1 MFGFWLLACLGGLAD
16 VAWGQTA
23 TGISGLYNSGQKP
36 TGGLISGGTQ
46 VQGSA
51 SAPTSTSGWYVDYS
65 SKNGGHTSV
74 TNYDGDAYAISSAD
88 IPSSYTDATGSAE
101 WITAPDAVTN
111 AGNDPNSGGDYLPGN
126 GIGDGSSSNEGL
138 YAYTLAINITGSG
151 GVGTTVTTPLVI
163 DMTIAADDGYSVYV
177 NPQGANVNPTGAPSS
192 YTASAS
198 ATDIQGQW
206 TNTTN
211 LKLDNGT
218 TGSNGNAVF
227 YIGTN
232 YITVLVDN
240 TNSINTT
247 SSSTT
252 LNASGLLVYQTEAFD
267 NGAEVMANGS
277 VVPEVT
283 PWLPLLG
290 AVALYGFFWARR
302 RFFAAAGTVSPT

>member
-1 MFGFWLLACLGGLAD
+1 LAD

-23 TGISGLYNSGQKP
+23 TGITGLYNTGQKS

-46 VQGSA
+46 VQSSA

-74 TNYDGDAYAISSAD
+74 TTYDGDAYAISSAD
-88 IPSSYTDATGSAE
+88 IPGSYTDATSSAE
-101 WITAPDAVTN
+101 WITAPDAATN
-111 AGNDPNSGGDYLPGN
+111 SGDGDPNSGGDYLPGN
-126 GIGDGSSSNEGL
+126 GIGNGASSNEGL
-138 YAYTLAINITGSG
+138 YAYTLAINITGTG
-151 GVGTTVTTPLVI
+151 AVGTKVTTPVVI

-177 NPQGANVNPTGAPSS
+177 NPQGANTNPTGAPSS

-198 ATDIQGQW
+198 ATDIQGEW
-206 TNTTN
+206 SNTTN
-211 LKLDNGT
+211 LELDNGT

-240 TNSINTT
+240 TNSINST
-247 SSSTT
+247 SSSTA
-252 LNASGLLVYQTEAFD
+252 LNPSGLLVFQTAAFD
-267 NGAEVMANGS
+267 NGAEVMDNGS

-290 AVALYGFFWARR
+290 AVALYGFFWVRR
-302 RFFAAAGTVSPT
+302 RFFVAARTVLPA